1 MSRPTSSLANAKSI
15 GDDGLM
21 STWTRKVTVAVIAL
35 AALVLP
41 GCSHTISGTA
51 TTKLTPLDAALD
63 GATPADRVPHDSPL
77 EGFLPHGGQIRT
89 RESPPV
95 ASMEEAVQ
103 NTVGFWRTK
112 QHLPLAVR
120 VEPTAAPITCAT
132 SARPGAHAA
141 FCDGSVIRYDAAWAD
156 ALLADPPYGAV
167 ALEIVAAHEV
177 GHVVLHHLGF
187 GGDLDR
193 SPRVGIMNAN
203 EVSADCLSGVY
214 MKSTSTPVGDLDQA
228 LPLTAL
234 GGNVVREQAFHDGLS
249 ETNPQRCIDRYLG

>member
-1 MSRPTSSLANAKSI
+1 MARPTCSLANTRFSRE
-15 GDDGLM
+15 DGLM
-21 STWTRKVTVAVIAL
+21 SSIWARRTTVAIAVA

-41 GCSHTISGTA
+41 GCSHTVGGTA
-51 TTKLTPLDAALD
+51 TTKLNPLDAVID
-63 GATPADRVPHDSPL
+63 GVTPADPVPHDSPS
-77 EGFLPHGGQIRT
+77 EGFLPNGGQIRT
-89 RESPPV
+89 RERPPV
-95 ASMEEAVQ
+95 ASMEEAVDR
-103 NTVGFWRTK
+103 TVKFWRSK
-112 QHLPLAVR
+112 QHLPLAVP
-120 VEPTAAPITCAT
+120 VEPTAAPIACAT
-132 SARPGAHAA
+132 HTNPGAHAA

-156 ALLADPPYGAV
+156 GLLAAPHGAV

-214 MKSTSTPVGDLDQA
+214 MKSTRAPVEDLDQA
-228 LPLTAL
+228 LALTAL
-234 GGNVVREQAFHDGLS
+234 GGNVVREQAFHDGLT